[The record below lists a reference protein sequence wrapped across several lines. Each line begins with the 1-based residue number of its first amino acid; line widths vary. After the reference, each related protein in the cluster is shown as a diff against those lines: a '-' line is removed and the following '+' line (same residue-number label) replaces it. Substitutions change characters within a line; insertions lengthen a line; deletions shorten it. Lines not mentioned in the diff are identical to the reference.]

1 MRIRVEHTIGVLKAR
16 FASLRLL
23 PNSAR
28 MNTSKMEWCYAWIAA
43 CVVLH
48 NLLLGFNDP
57 WIPEEGLVEE
67 ILEEEAY
74 EIRSSASGR
83 LQDGEQDNGQDGES
97 DRKREE
103 LFSEFLRL
111 VA

>member
-1 MRIRVEHTIGVLKAR
+1 
-16 FASLRLL
+16 
-23 PNSAR
+23 
-28 MNTSKMEWCYAWIAA
+28 MNTSKMEWCYAWIAI

-57 WIPEEGLVEE
+57 WIPEEGLIEE
-67 ILEEEAY
+67 ILKEEAY

-83 LQDGEQDNGQDGES
+83 LQDREQDNGQDDGDS
-97 DRKREE
+97 YRKREG
-103 LFSEFLRL
+103 LYSEFLRL